1 MARNNRLTEQ
11 VFTGLDP
18 GKFLSTD
25 EFLGITET
33 PEITKA
39 KELYRKLLDHISPSM
54 TALVTL
60 EETLVQLRCREVID
74 SNIKLSFIKNYIYA
88 RSLFYRSENDVKD
101 IRVIVGKISEDG
113 DDPDVLLD
121 DDVFMVLA
129 TMKIKEAMDLEINPV
144 IVKDLQESVK

>member
-121 DDVFMVLA
+121 DDVFMVIA

>member
-18 GKFLSTD
+18 EKFLSTD

-39 KELYRKLLDHISPSM
+39 KELYRKLLEHITPSI

-60 EETLVQLRCREVID
+60 EETLVQLRCREMIKE
-74 SNIKLSFIKNYIYA
+74 NIKLSFIRDYIYA
-88 RSLFYRSENDVKD
+88 RSLFYRSGNEVKD
-101 IRVIVGKISEDG
+101 IRVIVGRISEYG
-113 DDPDVLLD
+113 DDPDVLLND
-121 DDVFMVLA
+121 HVFMGLA
-129 TMKIKEAMDLEINPV
+129 RFKIEDAMDDEINSV
-144 IVKDLQESVK
+144 ILSDLQESVK

>member
-101 IRVIVGKISEDG
+101 IRVNQQ
-113 DDPDVLLD
+113 
-121 DDVFMVLA
+121 F
-129 TMKIKEAMDLEINPV
+129 NRN
-144 IVKDLQESVK
+144 

>member
-18 GKFLSTD
+18 EKFLSTD

-33 PEITKA
+33 PEITRA
-39 KELYRKLLDHISPSM
+39 KELYRKLLENIAPSI

-60 EETLVQLRCREVID
+60 EEALVQLRCREYMD
-74 SNIKLSFIKNYIYA
+74 IKLSFIKNYIYA

-101 IRVIVGKISEDG
+101 IRVIVGKISDHG
-113 DDPDVLLD
+113 DDPQVLLD

-129 TMKIKEAMDLEINPV
+129 SMKLKEAMDLEINPV
-144 IVKDLQESVK
+144 IIKDLQESVK